1 FTGTCN
7 KEEFHLA
14 CGTIELRG
22 AEALELMHA
31 LIGEMVVGH
40 DVAIC
45 CITPPPPISPGWC
58 TRR

>member
-1 FTGTCN
+1 HKRFTGTCN

-40 DVAIC
+40 DDLERKWRPEGI
-45 CITPPPPISPGWC
+45 GNHED
-58 TRR
+58 R